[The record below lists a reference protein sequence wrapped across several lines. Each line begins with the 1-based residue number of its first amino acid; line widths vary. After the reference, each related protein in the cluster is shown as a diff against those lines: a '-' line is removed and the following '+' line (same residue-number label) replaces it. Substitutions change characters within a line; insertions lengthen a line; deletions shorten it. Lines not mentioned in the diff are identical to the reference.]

1 MDWDCD
7 GLRDGGIAG
16 AGAFN
21 GRGGRARGDGDIR
34 YEEAIEAVSENW
46 LREVDR
52 GWGFARTDGLV
63 VVGVSGRSVYMCEP
77 GDGLLARRAW
87 MAAISSSLKPAPMRD
102 VDHDGGR
109 PTYL

>member
-1 MDWDCD
+1 
-7 GLRDGGIAG
+7 
-16 AGAFN
+16 
-21 GRGGRARGDGDIR
+21 
-34 YEEAIEAVSENW
+34 